1 MSREQAIEKIV
12 YFLNILTDMQL
23 RMVLGFIRGIM
34 KGSRE

>member
-1 MSREQAIEKIV
+1 MSREQSIEKIV